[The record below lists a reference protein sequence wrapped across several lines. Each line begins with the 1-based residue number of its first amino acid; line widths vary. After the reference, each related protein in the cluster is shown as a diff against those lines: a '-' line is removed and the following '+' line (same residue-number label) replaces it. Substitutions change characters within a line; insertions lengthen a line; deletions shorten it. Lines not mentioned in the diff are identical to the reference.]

1 MEVPMWR
8 FLAGAAAAF
17 LLMTG
22 AFLLLQLR
30 AEHSGTPQGSKPAPL
45 TVSSWFGGGG
55 GDPPLHAPEASEK
68 TREEKR
74 FSRYDKNKDGKVE
87 LDEYLAAR
95 RRNFD
100 KLDTNHDGKLSF
112 EEYAAKAIEKF
123 DSAGGRKGWLT
134 EAEFATTAPVRKASS
149 RRCSCRTPPPQLAA
163 APAPAEDGSDNN

>member
-1 MEVPMWR
+1 MWR

-22 AFLLLQLR
+22 AFLLWQTR
-30 AEHSGTPQGSKPAPL
+30 AEHSAGSPIAGNQAPP
-45 TVSSWFGGGG
+45 TAPSWFGGGG
-55 GDPPLHAPEASEK
+55 DQPLKAPEASEK

-112 EEYAAKAIEKF
+112 EEYAAKAIDKF
-123 DSAGGRKGWLT
+123 NAAGGRKGFLT
-134 EAEFATTAPVRKASS
+134 EAEFATTAAVRKGKS
-149 RRCSCRTPPPQLAA
+149 RRCSCRTPAPQLTAGS
-163 APAPAEDGSDNN
+163 APSNGDEDQ